1 MGLVDTWSFKTLS
14 HWAKIEKNYHIIRVG
29 NPDEW
34 CTQNSLPQDCL
45 PVGISEGNRFDSPG
59 WHWFETSGKAKSF
72 EGVFGLAFSVHSLS
86 KKHFGQRFEYSP
98 LVSLDVMICSLHLS
112 KGLKKIRGIIRKNY
126 YCILYHPTT
135 VAVSVMC
142 IVMVVVLVTFDISTP
157 LVLLGWGQ
165 ASALLCASPVHW
177 LFMLPAKW

>member
-1 MGLVDTWSFKTLS
+1 M
-14 HWAKIEKNYHIIRVG
+14 
-29 NPDEW
+29 
-34 CTQNSLPQDCL
+34 
-45 PVGISEGNRFDSPG
+45 
-59 WHWFETSGKAKSF
+59 
-72 EGVFGLAFSVHSLS
+72 FGLAFSVHSLS

-126 YCILYHPTT
+126 YCILYHPTN

-157 LVLLGWGQ
+157 LVLLG
-165 ASALLCASPVHW
+165 
-177 LFMLPAKW
+177 